1 MYMLERIGIDAT
13 HTTLG
18 IKNKVYADST
28 VMNVMRR
35 IRIVEIDNIK
45 TFIELTKPV
54 I

>member
-18 IKNKVYADST
+18 IKNKIYVDST

-35 IRIVEIDNIK
+35 IRVVESGNIR
-45 TFIELTKPV
+45 LL
-54 I
+54 